1 VNKKLF
7 TDPPDASPPGDFLE
21 IDSPK
26 IANTSQSANSYG
38 SPTEEVPPP
47 APASDC
53 PEIEISD
60 PMESPQNQEEDCSS
74 IKDLA
79 IPISIKKGTPETPY
93 NVFYEIEVTEYKISQ
108 KVQPKDEKIPDQCPS
123 IENISINGSDM
134 VEMPSETLDFNDATE
149 TEPEAESYLENFAEN
164 LHFTPPDSPAQESP
178 PEIYNEQMVELI
190 LTSRDTSQQKISQ
203 IIPYILKSSASD
215 NLSSSDFD
223 AEDESSPTLSQKA
236 IPPAQ
241 TQLSRVTLIK
251 NLSACSFQNIQI
263 MDASC
268 DYLGL
273 GFGDLSG
280 VDKVGLSSQ
289 EDTKIE
295 SDHNIFGPEGKK
307 TWNTSFGCSSA
318 ETLDVFV
325 VGGMGCKVDQHIKN
339 IFGINKKQ
347 SYELLSARADGGNGR
362 RVGDSQNLDV
372 SEAE

>member
-1 VNKKLF
+1 M
-7 TDPPDASPPGDFLE
+7 
-21 IDSPK
+21 
-26 IANTSQSANSYG
+26 QSR
-38 SPTEEVPPP
+38 
-47 APASDC
+47 
-53 PEIEISD
+53 
-60 PMESPQNQEEDCSS
+60 QNQEEDYSS

-79 IPISIKKGTPETPY
+79 IPITNKKGTPETPY

-178 PEIYNEQMVELI
+178 PEIYNEKMVELI
-190 LTSRDTSQQKISQ
+190 LTSGDTSQQKISQ
-203 IIPYILKSSASD
+203 IIPYILKSNASE

-223 AEDESSPTLSQKA
+223 AEDESSPTLSEKA
-236 IPPAQ
+236 MPPAQ
-241 TQLSRVTLIK
+241 TELSRVALIK

-280 VDKVGLSSQ
+280 VDKFGLSSQ

-295 SDHNIFGPEGKK
+295 SDQNILEPEGKK
-307 TWNTSFGCSSA
+307 TLVRNTSFGCSSA

-325 VGGMGCKVDQHIKN
+325 VGDLGCKVDQHIKN

-347 SYELLSARADGGNGR
+347 SYELLSGRADGGDGR
-362 RVGDSQNLDV
+362 GVGDNQNLDV
-372 SEAE
+372 SEES